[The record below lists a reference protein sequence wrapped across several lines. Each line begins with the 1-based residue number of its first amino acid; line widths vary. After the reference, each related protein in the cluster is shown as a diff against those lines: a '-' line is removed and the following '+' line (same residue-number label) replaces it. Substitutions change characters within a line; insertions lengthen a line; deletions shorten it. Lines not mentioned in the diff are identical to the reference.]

1 MFKDGLDVSEK
12 LRALSYMFKVPVISA
27 CQVNTEGMN
36 NENVGMENLSQSRGV
51 AFTTDFLMA
60 LFQTPENRE
69 NGLICARLVK
79 NRLGGQIGKV
89 MNFTMDPET
98 LSLADVTFDNADA
111 LDATPV
117 DGELKNIMDN
127 LPALKDDITQ
137 L

>member
-1 MFKDGLDVSEK
+1 
-12 LRALSYMFKVPVISA
+12 
-27 CQVNTEGMN
+27 
-36 NENVGMENLSQSRGV
+36 
-51 AFTTDFLMA
+51 
-60 LFQTPENRE
+60 
-69 NGLICARLVK
+69 
-79 NRLGGQIGKV
+79 
-89 MNFTMDPET
+89 MDPET